1 LYGDMAFQGLPVGI
15 ELYSF
20 NCTIMCYYIVCFFL
34 QLSYV
39 TLCSGVSAIVAE
51 VHPER
56 SRVRTA
62 EVVAPQP
69 QNTIGDY

>member
-1 LYGDMAFQGLPVGI
+1 ML
-15 ELYSF
+15 LYSL
-20 NCTIMCYYIVCFFL
+20 FFL
-34 QLSYV
+34 HLSYNSQ
-39 TLCSGVSAIVAE
+39 CSDVSAIVAE

-69 QNTIGDY
+69 QNTIIGDY